1 MTTEAKKNDQAK
13 PRPELLPFAALD
25 EVSKVLAFGAQKYA
39 PHNWRFGNGLA
50 WSRLL
55 GGALRHLFA
64 WGRGENLD
72 HETGF
77 NHLAHA
83 VCCLLF
89 LLTYTIEG
97 GGNDDRWEDNR

>member
-1 MTTEAKKNDQAK
+1 MTEAAKHDTNK
-13 PRPELLPFAALD
+13 PRPELLPFAALGA
-25 EVSKVLAFGAQKYA
+25 VSEVLAFGAKKYA

-64 WGRGENLD
+64 WGSGED
-72 HETGF
+72 KDPETGF
-77 NHLAHA
+77 SHLAHA

-89 LLTYTIEG
+89 LLSYTIEG
-97 GGNDDRWEDNR
+97 GGNDDRWGTD